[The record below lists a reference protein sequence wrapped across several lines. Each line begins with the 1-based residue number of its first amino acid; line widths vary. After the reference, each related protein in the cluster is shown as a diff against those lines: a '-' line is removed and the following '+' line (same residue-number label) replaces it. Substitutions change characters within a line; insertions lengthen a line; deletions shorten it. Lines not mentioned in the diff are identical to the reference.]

1 MDASAEKMVD
11 FAIVPIETLIAC
23 RCILNEVFSI
33 ITRNTTSMTVLCS
46 QDIDA
51 LSSHY
56 HQAKEVFDSGHTVW
70 PLIVKQQSRIYDII
84 TRLVENAT
92 EWLERSAFSAI
103 FAEHSKNLKKYLK
116 PQRGFSA
123 SGLALREDGT
133 VLRRDLIILEQR
145 TMMLIYKKNFEQL
158 KFYGP
163 EDQDMQNFENF
174 LMVLAWAREQP
185 LGRFFSKA
193 FRGSYLEHVPQVQD
207 DPVSD
212 HVSLAG
218 EWTFFPTFKLV

>member
-1 MDASAEKMVD
+1 MDASAEKMMD
-11 FAIVPIETLIAC
+11 FAIIPIETLIAC

-33 ITRNTTSMTVLCS
+33 ITRNISSRRVLCS

-51 LSSHY
+51 LSLHY
-56 HQAKEVFDSGHTVW
+56 RQAREVFDSGHTVW

-92 EWLERSAFSAI
+92 EWLERSAFSAM
-103 FAEHSKNLKKYLK
+103 FAEHGKNLKKYLK

-123 SGLALREDGT
+123 SGLAVRGDGT
-133 VLRRDLIILEQR
+133 VLRRELIILEQR
-145 TMMLIYKKNFEQL
+145 AMVLIYKKNFDQL
-158 KFYGP
+158 EFYGP
-163 EDQDMQNFENF
+163 QDQDMQNFENF
-174 LMVLAWAREQP
+174 LMVLTWAREQP
-185 LGRFFSKA
+185 LGRMFSKA
-193 FRGSYLEHVPQVQD
+193 FSGTYLEHVPQVQN

-218 EWTFFPTFKLV
+218 T